1 MQIGNP
7 VRTYTVTPAQVPQP
21 FRSPAPPVDV
31 PEKTE
36 VEETRVTE
44 KEKEAA

>member
-1 MQIGNP
+1 MNIGNP

-21 FRSPAPPVDV
+21 SEL

-36 VEETRVTE
+36 REKQRVTE

>member
-1 MQIGNP
+1 MNIGNP
-7 VRTYTVTPAQVPQP
+7 VRTYTVTPVQVPQP
-21 FRSPAPPVDV
+21 EL

>member
-7 VRTYTVTPAQVPQP
+7 VRTYTVTPVQVPQT
-21 FRSPAPPVDV
+21 VEL

-36 VEETRVTE
+36 REEQRVTE